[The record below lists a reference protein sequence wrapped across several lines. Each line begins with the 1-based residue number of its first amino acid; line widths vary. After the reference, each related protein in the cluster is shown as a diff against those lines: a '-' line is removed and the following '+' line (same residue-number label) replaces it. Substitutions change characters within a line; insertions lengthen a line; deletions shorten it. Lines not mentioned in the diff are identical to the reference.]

1 VVEPRPIGFLDAYS
15 RAPLLIVRKGFYH
28 RGEINFNCKRTMN
41 RLPAGSPQLLR
52 QLNSAHVLRAIRS
65 HGPISRADLAKT
77 IGLSKPTVNDV
88 VEGLLGDGT
97 VLESE
102 ANGAE
107 RPLRPGRRARLLR
120 FRADLGHVLGI
131 DIGANKLLVV
141 VADLNGDVVA
151 SQRRAVRARERAD
164 AAALLKHVQV
174 AASTA
179 LASAGTRRPLLQAVG
194 VGTPGV
200 VDPGTGRLSLAPQ
213 LGGWEGLPL
222 GRRLQRSFP
231 CPVLV
236 ENEVHLS
243 VLAERWRGAALG
255 IDDALFVQAGYGIGG
270 GLLLGGR
277 LYRGANGAAGE
288 IGYLPF
294 TEDWSPRDGLGP
306 FEHAAGGSAYARHG
320 RRAAATR
327 SGRRLLE
334 LAGGDVDAID
344 AEVVFAAAAESN
356 TAAVRIVDTLVRRL
370 AHGIAAASVVVDPRT
385 VIVGGGLS
393 RAGEMLLRPLER
405 ELADLV
411 PIPPRVVL
419 SDLGEEAV
427 ALGAIRL
434 AVQTVENR
442 LFGIAAEAV

>member
-1 VVEPRPIGFLDAYS
+1 
-15 RAPLLIVRKGFYH
+15 
-28 RGEINFNCKRTMN
+28 MN

-52 QLNSAHVLRAIRS
+52 QLNSAHVLRAIRT
-65 HGPISRADLAKT
+65 HGPISRAELAKT
-77 IGLSKPTVNDV
+77 IGLSKPTVNEV
-88 VEGLLGDGT
+88 VEGLLGKGT
-97 VLESE
+97 VLESD

-131 DIGANKLLVV
+131 DIGANKLLVF

-151 SQRRAVRARERAD
+151 SQRRPVQARERAD
-164 AAALLKHVQV
+164 AAALLRQVQ
-174 AASTA
+174 AAATTA
-179 LASAGTRRPLLQAVG
+179 LAAAGTRRALLQAVG

-200 VDPGTGRLSLAPQ
+200 VDPATGRLSLAPQ
-213 LGGWEGLPL
+213 LGGWESLPL
-222 GRRLQRSFP
+222 GRRMQRSFR

-243 VLAERWRGAALG
+243 VLAERWRGAAQG

-270 GLLLGGR
+270 GLLVGGR

-294 TEDWSPRDGLGP
+294 TDDWSPRDGLGP

-327 SGRRLLE
+327 GGRRLLE
-334 LAGGDVDAID
+334 LAGDDPDAID
-344 AEVVFAAAAESN
+344 AEIVFAAAAEGN
-356 TAAVRIVDTLVRRL
+356 VAASRILDTLVRRL
-370 AHGIAAASVVVDPRT
+370 ARGIAAAAIVVDPRT

-393 RAGEMLLRPLER
+393 GAGEMLLRPLER

-411 PIPPRVVL
+411 PIPPQVVL
-419 SDLGEEAV
+419 SGLGEEAV
-427 ALGAIRL
+427 ALGAVRL
-434 AVQTVENR
+434 AVQTVEDR